1 MIPLSDEVP
10 TRPPDPQPHPS
21 LSEPSGGQP
30 VVSPAQSPGKDSSQS
45 ENRIKNNTP
54 YTDV

>member
-21 LSEPSGGQP
+21 LPGPSGGQP

-45 ENRIKNNTP
+45 ENRIKHNTP